1 MIPVA
6 IVGGGPAG
14 LVSSILLSMSGV
26 DHVVFEKYPD
36 TSIHPKALG
45 INQRTVEIFQ
55 HLGIEE
61 ELIKH
66 RAPFDSVSHTAWY
79 TGLGKDDVE
88 IVKREAWGAGERSR
102 EYERNSPAHYSILP
116 QIRLEPI
123 LKRRALSL
131 NPKAIRYNT
140 KVLNV
145 MEEKDSVILLIRPKN
160 GIEEEV
166 QARYVLVADGGRG
179 FAQDVGID
187 WDGKQDIVEMMT
199 VHFVAELEKLHP
211 DKNVF
216 LSWLINPTMRGSLGT
231 GFCYHIGPYYPKRE
245 AKSEW
250 VFAFP
255 RLPEDPEIFERESTI
270 ERIQKSLGIP
280 ELDID
285 LLSISSWTVNAVVAQ
300 QYRSRGGRI
309 FLVGDAA
316 HRFPPWGALGMNTG
330 IQDAYNLVWKLVLTL
345 RSPDAK
351 RFDGLLD
358 TYETERQ
365 PIARR
370 VASNSLSNM
379 LNHGNLMDTAIGI
392 SPEASVQD
400 NLDAVKAFSDANHP
414 QYRAKRDAVTKAAE
428 DLDLEFNAPGIEIG
442 WFYPSADIN
451 HEGDKTCH
459 DGQLLEDGEY
469 DFTNYHP
476 STIPGHNLPHAWLR
490 MGTKEKST
498 RHLIRLD
505 SFVLLANS
513 SQWLPAQSELVHVE
527 VVDGKEGWS
536 DRDGSWASLCNVG
549 STGAVLVR
557 PDGIVAWRAQKWTQA
572 AMEMFPAVLE
582 NVLKQRRYED

>member
-6 IVGGGPAG
+6 IVGGGPVG
-14 LVSSILLSMSGV
+14 LVSSILLSMSGI
-26 DHVVFEKYPD
+26 DHVVFEQYPD

-79 TGLGKDDVE
+79 TGFGKGDVE
-88 IVKREAWGAGERSR
+88 IVKREAWGAGERAQ
-102 EYERNSPAHYSILP
+102 EYERNSPAQYSILP

-131 NPKAIRYNT
+131 NPKALRYNM

-145 MEEKDSVILLIRPKN
+145 MEEKDSVILLVRTKA
-160 GIEEEV
+160 GFEEEV
-166 QARYVLVADGGRG
+166 RARYVLGSDGGRG
-179 FAQDVGID
+179 FAQNIGID
-187 WDGKQDIVEMMT
+187 WEGKQDIVEMMT
-199 VHFVAELEKLHP
+199 VHFKAELEALHP

-231 GFCYHIGPYYPKRE
+231 GYCYHIGPYYPKRE

-255 RLPEDPEIFERESTI
+255 RLPEDPKIFDREDTI
-270 ERIQKSLGIP
+270 KRIQRSLGIP
-280 ELDID
+280 GLDID
-285 LLSISSWTVNAVVAQ
+285 LFSISSWTVNAVVTNE
-300 QYRSRGGRI
+300 YRSKDGKI

-330 IQDAYNLVWKLVLTL
+330 IQDAYNLIWKLVLAL
-345 RSPDAK
+345 RSPDPK
-351 RFDGLLD
+351 RFDSLLD
-358 TYETERQ
+358 TYEVERK

-379 LNHGNLMDTAIGI
+379 LNHGNVMDTAVGI
-392 SPEASVQD
+392 SPDASIED
-400 NLDAVKAFSDANHP
+400 NLEAVRAFSDPSHP
-414 QYRAKRDAVTKAAE
+414 QHKAKRDAVKKASE

-451 HEGDKTCH
+451 QEGDKTRH
-459 DGQLLEDGEY
+459 DGQVLENGEY
-469 DFTNYHP
+469 DITNYHP
-476 STIPGHNLPHAWLR
+476 STIPGHNLPHAWLKK
-490 MGTKEKST
+490 GDKEVST

-513 SQWLPAQSELVHVE
+513 SQWVPLQNRLVDVE
-527 VVDGKEGWS
+527 VIDGKGGWA
-536 DRDGSWASLCNVG
+536 DRDGTWRSLCNVG

-557 PDGIVAWRAQKWTQA
+557 PDGIVAWRAREWTQ
-572 AMEMFPAVLE
+572 EVTESVSSVLDV
-582 NVLKQRRYED
+582 VLKLRHED

>member
-6 IVGGGPAG
+6 IVGGGPVG
-14 LVSSILLSMSGV
+14 LVSSILLSLSGI
-26 DHVVFEKYPD
+26 DHVVFEQYPD

-66 RAPFDSVSHTAWY
+66 RAPSDSVSHTAWY
-79 TGLGKDDVE
+79 TGLGKGDIE
-88 IVKREAWGAGERSR
+88 IVKREAWGAGERAE
-102 EYERNSPAHYSILP
+102 EYYRNSPAQYSILP

-140 KVLNV
+140 KVLSV
-145 MEEKDSVILLIRPKN
+145 QEEDDSVVLLVRTKD
-160 GIEEEV
+160 GVEEEV
-166 QARYVLVADGGRG
+166 RARYVLGADGGRG
-179 FAQDVGID
+179 FAQSIEID
-187 WDGKQDIVEMMT
+187 WEGKQDIVEMMT
-199 VHFVAELEKLHP
+199 VHFKAELEALHP

-231 GFCYHIGPYYPKRE
+231 GYCYHIGPYYPKRE
-245 AKSEW
+245 ARSEW

-255 RLPEDPEIFERESTI
+255 RLPEDPATFENEDTI
-270 ERIQKSLGIP
+270 KRIQKSLGIP
-280 ELDID
+280 GLDID
-285 LLSISSWTVNAVVAQ
+285 LLSISSWTVNAVVASR
-300 QYRSRGGRI
+300 YRSKGGKV

-330 IQDAYNLVWKLVLTL
+330 VQDAYNLIWKLVFAL
-345 RSPDAK
+345 R
-351 RFDGLLD
+351 
-358 TYETERQ
+358 
-365 PIARR
+365 
-370 VASNSLSNM
+370 LSNM
-379 LNHGNLMDTAIGI
+379 LNHGNVMDTAIGI
-392 SPEASVQD
+392 SPDAIVEN
-400 NLDAVKAFSDANHP
+400 NLEAVKAFSDPNHP
-414 QYRAKRDAVTKAAE
+414 QYREKRDAVKKASE

-451 HEGDKTCH
+451 REGDKTRH

-469 DFTNYHP
+469 NITKYHP
-476 STIPGHNLPHAWLR
+476 STIPGHNLPHAWLKR
-490 MGTKEKST
+490 GDKEVST

-513 SQWLPAQSELVHVE
+513 NEWEPLQSELVHVE
-527 VVDGKEGWS
+527 VIDGKGGWT
-536 DRDGSWASLCNVG
+536 DRDGIWDSLRNVG

-557 PDGIVAWRAQKWTQA
+557 PDGMVAWRAQEWTKEV
-572 AMEMFPAVLE
+572 MVLFPAVLD
-582 NVLKQRRYED
+582 NVLKPRRHED